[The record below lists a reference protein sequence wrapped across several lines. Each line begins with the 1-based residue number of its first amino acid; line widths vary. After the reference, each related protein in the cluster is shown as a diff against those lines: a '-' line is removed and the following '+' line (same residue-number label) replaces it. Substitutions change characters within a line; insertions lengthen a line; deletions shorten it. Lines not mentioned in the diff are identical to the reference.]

1 MSCYNFEE
9 INYKE
14 GFLDSS
20 VDATYILH
28 LEGNGRLE
36 SIRKQLEEF
45 QPTKTVYII
54 FNKGYKKCKKVLSK
68 QEPPIDL
75 IDAFL
80 QAFKHAKDKNY
91 KNILILE
98 DDFIFSKKIKNKDV
112 YTDVNNFINKQKGKN
127 FMYMLGALPHLQ
139 MPYENKHYKLF
150 SSSGTHACI
159 YSKELIDHLLSNVDF
174 SNIIDWD
181 VFTNLNIRRYIYI
194 ESLCYQLFPQTEN
207 NNYWFHGYG
216 TVHIL
221 KKYLIILKVDKF
233 VEPGYTIAY
242 FISKLWIYILIFII
256 LLIIYSFLIKK

>member
-36 SIRKQLEEF
+36 SIYKQLEEF
-45 QPTKTVYII
+45 QPTKTVYIV
-54 FNKGYKKCKKVLSK
+54 FNKGYKKCKKKLSK
-68 QEPPIDL
+68 QEPPTDL

-91 KNILILE
+91 NNILILE
-98 DDFIFSKKIKNKDV
+98 DDFIFNEQIKNKYV
-112 YTDVNNFINKQKGKN
+112 NTDINNFINKQMDKH

-150 SSSGTHACI
+150 SSTGTHACI
-159 YSKELIDHLLSNVDF
+159 YSKELRDNMLNKIDF
-174 SNIIDWD
+174 SKMIDWD
-181 VFTNLNIRRYIYI
+181 LFTNLNVRRYIYK
-194 ESLCYQLFPQTEN
+194 EPLCYQLFPQTEN
-207 NNYWFHGYG
+207 SMYWFSGFGFSHF
-216 TVHIL
+216 L
-221 KKYLIILKVDKF
+221 KSYLALLKVNKQT
-233 VEPGYTIAY
+233 EPGYSIAY
-242 FISKLWIYILIFII
+242 FLSKIWIYLI
-256 LLIIYSFLIKK
+256 LLMFVICLYVFYN